1 MTKAKKVGTRLSFSE
16 SLTVGASIFL
26 ALMILK
32 SPTLTGG
39 AVRDALHYCA
49 SLLIPSLFPLMVAS
63 ELALECGAAE
73 LISRPLQRSVG
84 KLLGMDNESLSPYF
98 LSLLGGFTAS
108 VRGAIRLYNDGRLT
122 KTDCERLIALSN
134 IPSLAFIVGFV
145 GNNILHSTA
154 AGWCLWGICVIST
167 LIIGA
172 LTKGKQKSIASN
184 AHYDSTPMNGKTKES
199 FSKMLVD
206 SISRSATSMIMICA
220 CVVFFS
226 TLIECLRE
234 HLGYIPIGETTK
246 TVILGSLEMTRGIL
260 LCKDIS
266 SPFFKTVLVAFFV
279 GWSGLCVHT
288 QVIAL
293 CDRTDLSFKKYFIIK
308 LLQGFLCALLSTA
321 IFSIIK

>member
-73 LISRPLQRSVG
+73 LITRPLQRSFG
-84 KLLGMDNESLSPYF
+84 KLLGMDEDSLSPYF

-134 IPSLAFIVGFV
+134 IPSLAFTVGFV
-145 GNNILHSTA
+145 GNNILNSTV
-154 AGWCLWGICVIST
+154 AGWCLWGICVMST

-172 LTKGKQKSIASN
+172 LTKDKRKRIATN
-184 AHYDSTPMNGKTKES
+184 EHFGTPSMTDKTKES

-206 SISRSATSMIMICA
+206 SISHSATSMIMICA

-226 TLIECLRE
+226 TLIECLSE
-234 HLGYIPIGETTK
+234 YLGNIPIGETTK

-260 LCKDIS
+260 LCKDAS
-266 SPFFKTVLVAFFV
+266 SPFLKTVLASFFL

-308 LLQGFLCALLSTA
+308 LLQGILCALLSTA